1 VQATDDEECGRSAG
15 RHDDYSA
22 LSTRVHLLE
31 SQVQELKA
39 EGRSS
44 VLHETGICSRAL
56 LFAKHK
62 LGMELNKPPPGTV
75 SVKRH
80 RDAYSVT
87 QIRLSV
93 DVFCEFDEFEAICGL
108 DTAVSSL
115 GTSVH
120 PWFPRSNYFR
130 VPSNYK
136 IMFESYQDLCK
147 VLGSHVRLIYPRRC

>member
-93 DVFCEFDEFEAICGL
+93 DVFA
-108 DTAVSSL
+108 SL
-115 GTSVH
+115 TSLKRYAG
-120 PWFPRSNYFR
+120 WIPRCLRLEQVCIRGSR
-130 VPSNYK
+130 VQIISA
-136 IMFESYQDLCK
+136 
-147 VLGSHVRLIYPRRC
+147 YPPITR